1 LYYELIVQSYEKI
14 CKYATFLVILQRIC
28 TKRQILKR
36 YKRSNKDK
44 IMKKVFLLG
53 FLALSMVA
61 MAQQVTPVNVTI
73 AELKIDSLRDA
84 YLTQPP
90 MYRTALE
97 MQAKAL
103 EQSRKELDAAKATL
117 KAEQKHAKEMG
128 VALKDATKMATN
140 LKKLYAKE
148 QTELKAMQKNIE
160 KQQKTLSKQGDLN
173 EESRT
178 AYRRLLDREQRE
190 LGDAL
195 DEVSARINS
204 MSELENTLQNE
215 QSRLQAFNTEVAQKA
230 LDIQQLE
237 ATYKER
243 LATLKA
249 EQKAAKSL
257 Q

>member
-1 LYYELIVQSYEKI
+1 
-14 CKYATFLVILQRIC
+14 
-28 TKRQILKR
+28 
-36 YKRSNKDK
+36 
-44 IMKKVFLLG
+44 MKKVFLLG

-204 MSELENTLQNE
+204 MSELESTLQNE
-215 QSRLQAFNTEVAQKA
+215 QSRLQAFNTEVSQKA

>member
-1 LYYELIVQSYEKI
+1 
-14 CKYATFLVILQRIC
+14 
-28 TKRQILKR
+28 
-36 YKRSNKDK
+36 
-44 IMKKVFLLG
+44 MKKVFLLG

-73 AELKIDSLRDA
+73 VELKIDSLRDA